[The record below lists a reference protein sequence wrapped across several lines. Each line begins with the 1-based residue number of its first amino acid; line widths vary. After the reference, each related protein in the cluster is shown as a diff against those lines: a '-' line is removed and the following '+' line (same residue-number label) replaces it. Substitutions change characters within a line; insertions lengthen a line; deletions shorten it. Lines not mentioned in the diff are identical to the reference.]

1 MNRNQTRKV
10 TIGDVP
16 LGGGHPI
23 VVQSMANTDT
33 SDANATLAQITGLA
47 KIGCEV
53 VRVAVP
59 NQESANSLP
68 QIVENSPIPVVADI
82 HFDANLALAS
92 IEAGVDK
99 LRLNPGNI
107 SQEKKVRQVAQAAK
121 ESDIPI
127 RVGVNSG
134 SLSQEIRAEFG
145 DDIPNAMVESARR
158 ELEILEEEKFEDIV
172 VSLKSSNVATTIAAN
187 RKFAT
192 NYSYPLHLGIT
203 EAGGGQLGLI
213 KSALGI
219 GSLLLEG
226 IGDTIRVSLT
236 GPPENEVVA
245 AYNILQ
251 AAQVRQRGI
260 ETISCPTCGRT
271 EIEVQEIVKTINDR
285 LKDFQQ
291 PVKVAVMGCIVN
303 GIGEARATDFGLVG
317 TPKGAVLYKAGKKE
331 EVLVSKSTEQLV
343 ERLEREIRRDL
354 KPKPQKSETKQ
365 EE

>member
-271 EIEVQEIVKTINDR
+271 EIEVQE
-285 LKDFQQ
+285 
-291 PVKVAVMGCIVN
+291 
-303 GIGEARATDFGLVG
+303 
-317 TPKGAVLYKAGKKE
+317 
-331 EVLVSKSTEQLV
+331 
-343 ERLEREIRRDL
+343 
-354 KPKPQKSETKQ
+354 
-365 EE
+365 